1 MTEST
6 NITPTLPTE
15 QATMIPRKLIAT
27 GAAIVM
33 AAGAFGAAK
42 SGSGENTETLSTP
55 GVAAQI
61 APEVQASQPLVKA
74 EQKPTVI
81 VKRESVAPAMQLAKP
96 SVESQPLNVVVEEVV
111 QDEDNSSEA
120 EQPISM
126 PAPVPKQPSFQ
137 IPAEEMPADEVV
149 ETPTPDPSTEATPTA
164 TASPEPTPTATPE
177 TNSPQADIETA
188 RSIFKDPNSTKMVL
202 NGTVKIYSGKDDT
215 TSTFNKPFM
224 SINSETGG
232 ITLGAMREGVPD
244 KLYLFHMGHFSTLPV
259 FCEDSETAIPLLHAT
274 GEIHARIDETNASY
288 GEFFD
293 DNGIEFGKELK
304 DNFLKPGSAC
314 HLEYQDS
321 GKDKEPVLVPGE
333 PRKGGGDPDGGG
345 KG

>member
-1 MTEST
+1 
-6 NITPTLPTE
+6 
-15 QATMIPRKLIAT
+15 
-27 GAAIVM
+27 M

-42 SGSGENTETLSTP
+42 SGSGEHTEALSTP

-74 EQKPTVI
+74 EQKPIVI

-137 IPAEEMPADEVV
+137 IPAEEMTDPQIV
-149 ETPTPDPSTEATPTA
+149 EEPTPAPTSEATPAPTV
-164 TASPEPTPTATPE
+164 SPEPTPTATPE
-177 TNSPQADIETA
+177 TNSSQADIETA
-188 RSIFKDPNSTKMVL
+188 RSIFKDPNATKMVL

-232 ITLGAMREGVPD
+232 ITLGAMREGLPD
-244 KLYLFHMGHFSTLPV
+244 NLYLFHMGHFSTLPV
-259 FCEDSETAIPLLHAT
+259 FCEDSEEAIPLLQAS
-274 GEIHARIDETNASY
+274 GEIHSQADETNASN
-288 GEFFD
+288 GLFVG
-293 DNGIEFGKELK
+293 DNGVEFGKELK
-304 DNFLKPGSAC
+304 ENPLKPGVAC
-314 HLEYQDS
+314 HLEYEDS

-333 PRKGGGDPDGGG
+333 PLTGSNDGGG

>member
-1 MTEST
+1 VVES
-6 NITPTLPTE
+6 
-15 QATMIPRKLIAT
+15 
-27 GAAIVM
+27 
-33 AAGAFGAAK
+33 
-42 SGSGENTETLSTP
+42 
-55 GVAAQI
+55 
-61 APEVQASQPLVKA
+61 
-74 EQKPTVI
+74 EQKPVVV
-81 VKRESVAPAMQLAKP
+81 VKRELVAPTTESAKP
-96 SVESQPLNVVVEEVV
+96 ADESQPLNVVIEEVA
-111 QDEDNSSEA
+111 QDNKDDNSEA
-120 EQPISM
+120 EQPISL
-126 PAPVPKQPSFQ
+126 PAPVPEQPSFQ

-188 RSIFKDPNSTKMVL
+188 RSLFKDPNVTKMVL

-224 SINSETGG
+224 SINSETGD

-244 KLYLFHMGHFSTLPV
+244 NLYLFHMGHFSTLPV

-274 GEIHARIDETNASY
+274 GEIHSQADETNESN
-288 GEFFD
+288 GLFVG
-293 DNGIEFGKELK
+293 DNGVEFGKELK

-321 GKDKEPVLVPGE
+321 GKDKEPVLLPGE